1 MRQSASEILVKTE
14 NYLDTLSNQLIEGLT
29 QIIEGDWG
37 ISKST
42 TVDKVNLLE
51 IEVFIDGYRIVLYPM
66 GSSSTQLGYRT
77 VLKEEYADGI
87 LNDEELNPNLDE
99 YDFQNDADNED
110 LFEFDKAQRELF
122 LQWFI
127 RCWNRTDST
136 KLTIPV
142 YLTFHDTGDSLDLK
156 RNKWV
161 SEK

>member
-66 GSSSTQLGYRT
+66 GSSSTQLG
-77 VLKEEYADGI
+77 
-87 LNDEELNPNLDE
+87 
-99 YDFQNDADNED
+99 
-110 LFEFDKAQRELF
+110 
-122 LQWFI
+122 
-127 RCWNRTDST
+127 CWNRTDST